1 MTRDED
7 DVPARNREPN
17 PSPAAE
23 MSSPGGEPL
32 IGSQAK
38 ALIEAILAD
47 TDPGS
52 GWAREGLAR
61 LVRAR
66 PDDPVRV
73 LLEHLQAMQEQTGP
87 GPLPAIASTSGHA
100 DAVPVAAGQTVNV
113 AVDPTVSS
121 EIRSILEGK
130 LLLTAFQPV
139 HDVASE
145 EIIGV
150 EALSRFVSIDGA
162 GAEIWFREAA
172 EAGLGP
178 ELELAALQCALTA
191 AARDVPRHLYVALNL
206 TPEASRAPGVLQA
219 LASGGL
225 PPERIVIE
233 LNGTL
238 DSTVNDPP
246 DKRWNQM
253 RALGLRVAV
262 SAPGVAFLPMDELE
276 KFRPE
281 IIKLPRHLM
290 ENIDTNEGQ
299 RIRARAIIELAAR
312 IGATVIAEG
321 IETTAEFTRV
331 KALNITA
338 AQGFLFGRPTV
349 SPPEWSAWNVLIEED
364 AQTSG

>member
-7 DVPARNREPN
+7 GVPARNREPN

-52 GWAREGLAR
+52 GWAREALAR
-61 LVRAR
+61 LVQAR
-66 PDDPVRV
+66 PDDPVGV
-73 LLEHLQAMQEQTGP
+73 LLEHLQSVQEQTS
-87 GPLPAIASTSGHA
+87 PLPVIASTTDDA
-100 DAVPVAAGQTVNV
+100 DAVPVTAGDSVSV
-113 AVDPTVSS
+113 AVDPAVSS

-139 HDVASE
+139 HEVASE

-162 GAEIWFREAA
+162 GADVWFREAA

-178 ELELAALQCALTA
+178 DLELAALQCALTA

-219 LASGGL
+219 LASGAL

-238 DSTVNDPP
+238 DSTVNEPR